1 MLSACGR
8 LQGKK
13 CKCQVKTKC
22 SCDCLRGICH
32 TPSKSFS
39 SSFFQLSE
47 SHIRG
52 EPQMNLQSS
61 FSFHFTPSWYK
72 RALGLFGPFH
82 KTGRQRE
89 AGDETKD
96 SMWWKKSGE
105 DLWAPQNTLGK
116 YLLML
121 MGGEEKPHAVHWS
134 VKDEII
140 MSQINNR
147 APPVLG
153 SVILLAQ
160 LQGCV
165 VCADLKMQ
173 VQQFD

>member
-1 MLSACGR
+1 MRLWHFEGYLS
-8 LQGKK
+8 LE
-13 CKCQVKTKC
+13 VF
-22 SCDCLRGICH
+22 LLL
-32 TPSKSFS
+32 
-39 SSFFQLSE
+39 FFQLSKP
-47 SHIRG
+47 HIRG

-61 FSFHFTPSWYK
+61 FPFHFTASWYK

-82 KTGRQRE
+82 KKGRQKE

-96 SMWWKKSGE
+96 SLWWKKSGE
-105 DLWAPQNTLGK
+105 DLWAPQNTFWK

-140 MSQINNR
+140 MTQIKNR

-153 SVILLAQ
+153 SVILRAPLW
-160 LQGCV
+160 GRV
-165 VCADLKMQ
+165 VHCRLRNAGAAVWLK
-173 VQQFD
+173 